1 MPGHRPITGSDV
13 AAQLR
18 RFGPLDADADA
29 LEAWVA
35 PEDAFW
41 SLDELEAACPPE
53 RLGLT
58 SGAYAWLFG
67 PLFGEFE

>member
-1 MPGHRPITGSDV
+1 MPGHRPILGVDLV
-13 AAQLR
+13 AQLR
-18 RFGPLDADADA
+18 RFGPVDADPSA

-35 PEDAFW
+35 PDDEFR
-41 SLDELEAACPPE
+41 SLEELEAVCPPE